1 MNENFMLKTLAFI
14 FLNNVV
20 DKIGTCIKEDIYTI
34 CLALSPPLSLEG
46 AGVGLVKILKTI

>member
-46 AGVGLVKILKTI
+46 AGVGLV